1 MKRSL
6 LFMVFMIIAQLS
18 IQAQDWAPIGAKW
31 HYTYIHFF
39 SPEVNYNVV
48 ESIGDT
54 TINGQPCRIL
64 RSDKVACDIPYDNVN
79 GGAADFYMYDENG
92 KVYFY
97 NQDLNDFTIL
107 YDFSAQVGDIWTTQL
122 PTSQFLIAPDPI
134 NVQVDSIATISANGQ
149 DLKKLY
155 VRYYIGNNPP
165 GPGDPQ
171 SYVILV
177 ERWGDLMSMFWNF
190 VWPFTICDEE
200 YNQGFRCYED
210 PEFGFIQ
217 YLDIPCD
224 TTYVISSINELSK
237 EIDFSVSPNPTSGEL
252 NITLANQNN
261 RILGIQVFALKGQ
274 LLKDIQIDTSL
285 STNNS
290 QLNLEALPEGIFI
303 VKVRTNEGLGIR
315 KVVLVD

>member
-18 IQAQDWAPIGAKW
+18 IHAQDWAPVGAKW

-39 SPEVNYNVV
+39 SPDVSYNVV

-64 RSDKVACDIPYDNVN
+64 RSDKGACDIPYDNVN
-79 GGAADFYMYDENG
+79 GGPADFYMYDENG

-107 YDFSAQVGDIWTTQL
+107 YDFNAQVGDTWSTQL
-122 PTSQFLIAPDPI
+122 PTSQFLIIPDPI
-134 NVQVDSIATISANGQ
+134 NVQVDSIATISVNGQ

-155 VRYYIGNNPP
+155 VQYYYGNNPP
-165 GPGDPQ
+165 GPGNPQ
-171 SYVILV
+171 SYAIIV

-210 PEFGFIQ
+210 PDFGFIQ
-217 YLDIPCD
+217 YVDFPCD
-224 TTYVISSINELSK
+224 TTYVISSTAELST
-237 EIDFSVSPNPTSGEL
+237 ELDLSISPNPTSGEL
-252 NITLANQNN
+252 KISLAGTNDQLQN
-261 RILGIQVFALKGQ
+261 IQVFGLKGQ
-274 LLKDIQIDTSL
+274 LFENIEFENDNL
-285 STNNS
+285 TNTCFI
-290 QLNLEALPEGIFI
+290 NLEDFPEGIYL
-303 VKVRTNEGLGIR
+303 VKVRTRVGIGVR
-315 KVVLVD
+315 KVMKR